1 MTVQDVARTGVVTAR
16 EDQSAGNL
24 ATVMKEEEVGSVV
37 IEADGKPVGI
47 VTDRDLTLEVLEP
60 RRDPTETTAEEV
72 MTETPTTVNSDDGVL
87 DATATMYE
95 KGVRRLPVVDSDGAL
110 TGIVTLDDLLVLLT
124 DELDDLVGV
133 IEAESPPY

>member
-1 MTVQDVARTGVVTAR
+1 
-16 EDQSAGNL
+16 
-24 ATVMKEEEVGSVV
+24 MKEEEVGSVV